1 MSENKKKFTRQ
12 LFSQK
17 PKEEKSS
24 MSSPNKLKL
33 LFTVVERPKTEF
45 YVDLLQGYEINMQ
58 MVLHATGTAKG
69 ELLGLLG
76 LIENEKSVI
85 ISVIKAE
92 RENESMS
99 TLANKF
105 TTVRNGKGIAYTV
118 PMTSMIGVAI
128 YQFLSNTSNGGIG

>member
-1 MSENKKKFTRQ
+1 MEHSVNESAIK
-12 LFSQK
+12 
-17 PKEEKSS
+17 
-24 MSSPNKLKL
+24 KLKL

-92 RENESMS
+92 RENEIMS

-105 TTVRNGKGIAYTV
+105 TSVRNGKGIAYTV